1 MEDREEVG
9 IYFDQWNT
17 VDDPETLEFLV
28 TKVSSA
34 TVYGE
39 SSLDNSQMEFCNLQ
53 SFAQWGGGFESRGS
67 LDYIQWYSKPMGY
80 YPLVLWKGIS
90 VFPFYRQKEV
100 ANLTQSWNENKR

>member
-53 SFAQWGGGFESRGS
+53 SFAQ
-67 LDYIQWYSKPMGY
+67 
-80 YPLVLWKGIS
+80 
-90 VFPFYRQKEV
+90 
-100 ANLTQSWNENKR
+100 